1 MIYGGDDVVVEPGVV
16 QLDGGHMPVNYRIGS
31 ISPVRDDRGSEEQI
45 LEHITGALQE
55 AVRQPSGAVRAAVSR
70 ANEQASVRSSH
81 AGSGLRVLI
90 GLMLTAVIAFAWYS
104 YGSEAKLLM
113 AGWAPQASLASL
125 LSLIKPQDQ
134 AQPSRAATANEAA
147 SKAVIVA
154 QNLPQEV
161 RAEGVSTATDMAEWL
176 QTAARDLANVEQAI
190 QQLKASQ
197 EQIVRDNAELADR
210 LKATEEQV
218 ARDNAAVADRLTATE
233 AQIARENAKNVD
245 ELKAAQ
251 SQMAHD
257 NAALSSELKAALEQ
271 MKGAIAK
278 ASKPTERA
286 SEQNPRPKP
295 SPQIVTRTIRP
306 AVRAPRVRAPQATH
320 KSTGFGQL

>member
-1 MIYGGDDVVVEPGVV
+1 LIYGGDDVVVEPGVV

-55 AVRQPSGAVRAAVSR
+55 AIRQPSGAVRAAVSR
-70 ANEQASVRSSH
+70 ANEHASVRSH
-81 AGSGLRVLI
+81 AGSRLRVFI
-90 GLMLTAVIAFAWYS
+90 GLALTAGFVIAFAWYS
-104 YGSEAKLLM
+104 YGSEAKLIM
-113 AGWAPQASLASL
+113 ARLAPQLSLASL

-134 AQPSRAATANEAA
+134 AQPSRTATANEAA
-147 SKAVIVA
+147 SKAVTLAENV
-154 QNLPQEV
+154 PQEA
-161 RAEGVSTATDMAEWL
+161 RAEGVSTATDMAGWL

-233 AQIARENAKNVD
+233 AQIARDNAQNVE

-251 SQMAHD
+251 LQMAHD
-257 NAALSSELKAALEQ
+257 NAALSSELKAGLEQ
-271 MKGAIAK
+271 MIGAIAK
-278 ASKPTERA
+278 ASEKPTERA
-286 SEQNPRPKP
+286 SEQK
-295 SPQIVTRTIRP
+295 PQIVTRIIRP
-306 AVRAPRVRAPQATH
+306 AVRARQVRAPQATH